1 MEQQTLF
8 KGRDRR
14 RKGWFWIDNDYLN
27 GYARLFGTTGTA
39 IYLSL
44 CRHADNETQK
54 CFPAIKTIAEELNT
68 GESTVKQYIHIFEKY
83 RIIFIQR
90 EKDPITKRWLNNVYQ
105 LNDKDEWIK
114 PDKPLKKKRKRGQ
127 SQSLTVES
135 QSQSLTVES
144 QSQRKTEPEPTV
156 AKSQSQPLAH
166 KETNIYNKTH
176 SKEATPPAIADNI
189 NSLIELFKPI
199 NPTYERLFS
208 NKTQRD
214 SLERLVKKFG
224 REKIENMIKYLPQ
237 IFGKTYA
244 PRITTPYL
252 LEQKLADL
260 LAYIKSEKSK
270 APKGVIIR

>member
-114 PDKPLKKKRKRGQ
+114 PDKPLKKKRKRG
-127 SQSLTVES
+127 

>member
-1 MEQQTLF
+1 MAEQQQLF

-83 RIIFIQR
+83 RIISIQR
-90 EKDPITKRWLNNVYQ
+90 EKNPITKRWLNNVYQ
-105 LNDKDEWIK
+105 LNDKEEWIK
-114 PDKPLKKKRKRGQ
+114 PDKPLKKKRER
-127 SQSLTVES
+127 S
-135 QSQSLTVES
+135 QSQSLTLAI
-144 QSQRKTEPEPTV
+144 QSQRKADPEPTV
-156 AKSQSQPLAH
+156 VKSQSQPLAH
-166 KETNIYNKTH
+166 KETLIYNKTH
-176 SKEATPPAIADNI
+176 NKEATPLAIADNI

-199 NPTYERLFS
+199 NPTYQRLFA
-208 NKTQRD
+208 NKSQRQAI
-214 SLERLVKKFG
+214 ERLVKQFG
-224 REKIENMIKYLPQ
+224 QEKVENMIKYLPTV
-237 IFGKTYA
+237 FGKPYA
-244 PRITTPYL
+244 PRISTPYQ

-260 LAYIKSEKSK
+260 ISYRQQERSK
-270 APKGVIIR
+270 GPKIVKIR